1 MFGERLATYLP
12 SRVLPIST
20 DAPEDLSLLLDEE
33 VSQIAELLKP
43 NHRAREQARARIRTL
58 LAMQLHQEPDTRVSD
73 EVARAETGIRQGKN
87 RAEVFPKQESLGAE
101 VSGTGI
107 NVTVHF
113 SEKGEGA
120 AVRYVSDDSE
130 EAAAIRG
137 AVGHRIE
144 RRLLLSARDAT
155 TATPIRLNSP
165 SCVPPPK
172 TAARTS
178 SG

>member
-1 MFGERLATYLP
+1 
-12 SRVLPIST
+12 VLPIST

-43 NHRAREQARARIRTL
+43 NHRAREQARARIRSL

-130 EAAAIRG
+130 EAAAIGGQSATASSAACSSLRGTRRRPRRSAWTALRASRRRRPRPALRAGRRG
-137 AVGHRIE
+137 A
-144 RRLLLSARDAT
+144 S
-155 TATPIRLNSP
+155 
-165 SCVPPPK
+165 
-172 TAARTS
+172 
-178 SG
+178 